1 MKKGKVFGI
10 VLVVLVVLGLVL
22 GGAWVLLKQD
32 RQGKAALAAEQAQAS
47 AYGQYQTAM
56 AAVEDTTLTVTENG
70 HQIGVYDLAQLGL
83 LEQASAEVTACFG
96 EADRMKPEAFAALEA
111 EKKILW
117 QEQAVRQTPSVV
129 FDGASMDCSVVLL
142 DLAKEIRMP
151 AKNAYAYFEN
161 GSYAIAPEVPGTQ
174 LDMTALEQALRQTV
188 DGAVPGSLT
197 FELSDCMPYLPA
209 EVTAE
214 TGVFDYA
221 SLLQHDSAGVTITVE
236 LLDQTETLD
245 VAQLVH
251 VDERGVVLADKAAL
265 EQITGRWAETYR
277 AEKTPYILDSFV
289 EGPIALD
296 FLLCD
301 YELDQATL
309 AAMLEPLVCQLESTT
324 VKAPFFCRR
333 NGEPFAIEGTY
344 VEVDIDNQHMTYY
357 VDGEVLVD
365 TDVVTGYPWG
375 HWTPPGLYAVEGI
388 DVDQWLVG
396 EDYRV
401 FVEYWVGFKGAYGI
415 HDASWRTIF
424 GGKKYLTDGSHGCV
438 NTPTEPMQIIHS
450 NIEVGTPVVVHDE
463 REPDDL

>member
-1 MKKGKVFGI
+1 MRKGRVVGI
-10 VLVVLVVLGLVL
+10 VLVILVVLALVL
-22 GGAWVLLKQD
+22 GGAYLLLRND
-32 RQGKAALAAEQAQAS
+32 RQGKAVIAAEQAQAE
-47 AYGQYQTAM
+47 AYAQYQTAM
-56 AAVEDTTLTVTENG
+56 AAVEGTTLTVTEAG
-70 HQIGVYDLAQLGL
+70 QQIGVYDLAQLGL
-83 LEQASAEVTACFG
+83 LEQARSDVQGCFG
-96 EADRMKPEAFAALEA
+96 EADRMTPEAFAALEK

-117 QEQAVRQTPSVV
+117 QEQAVRKTPAVV
-129 FDGASMDCSVVLL
+129 FDGAAMDCSGVML
-142 DLAKEIRMP
+142 DLAKEIRKP

-161 GSYAIAPEVPGTQ
+161 GAYAIAPEVAGNQ
-174 LDMTALEQALRQTV
+174 LDMTALEQAIRHAV
-188 DGAVPGSLT
+188 DGAVPGCLT
-197 FELSDCMPYLPA
+197 FELSDSMPYLPA

-221 SLLQHDSAGVTITVE
+221 SLLVRDSAGVTITVE
-236 LLDQTETLD
+236 LLEQTETLD
-245 VAQLVH
+245 VAQLVT
-251 VDERGVVLADKAAL
+251 VDETGVVQADAAAL
-265 EQITGRWAETYR
+265 EQIVSRWAKTYR
-277 AEKTPYILDSFV
+277 AERTPYILDSFV
-289 EGPIALD
+289 EGPIPLD

-309 AAMLEPLVCQLESTT
+309 LAMLKPLVCQLET
-324 VKAPFFCRR
+324 VTVEAPFFCTR

-344 VEVDIDNQHMTYY
+344 VEVDVDNQHMTYY
-357 VDGEVLVD
+357 VNGEVLVD

-463 REPDDL
+463 MEPDDY